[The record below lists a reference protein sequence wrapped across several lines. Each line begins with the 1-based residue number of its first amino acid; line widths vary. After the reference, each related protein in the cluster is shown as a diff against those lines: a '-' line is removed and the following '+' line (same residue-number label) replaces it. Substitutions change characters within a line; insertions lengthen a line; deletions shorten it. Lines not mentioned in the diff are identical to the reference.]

1 MRLTAAQAVQLARLA
16 DGGSLPKSRL
26 SKALLHPLQ
35 EAGAVRLER
44 SGSSYLVRGFP
55 GKLDAFVERYW
66 GIRDLVRYSESSP
79 GNRSR
84 ESLAE
89 IAGDSKALSSRPLE
103 GLFIRSFGNC
113 FLRGQA
119 LAATGPGSAMFI
131 SPSEFPHLEVRATT
145 LVGIENSA
153 CLLNFEKCLP
163 HFPGLNGDDFAL
175 ILRWSWGAA
184 WHQWIREWKGALRY
198 FPDFDPAGLRIFA
211 SEVLPHRQ
219 DARLLF
225 PVNLESLLKE
235 RGKRSLYLRQEF
247 LLHYLPLHPDI
258 APVKEHLQR
267 IRKALEQESLLF

>member
-1 MRLTAAQAVQLARLA
+1 MLIYLSLIEVYRARAIDHKAGSTVDCVLDETGILAPKYVRSVLDYATGRGIILITAGHSQQM
-16 DGGSLPKSRL
+16 
-26 SKALLHPLQ
+26 
-35 EAGAVRLER
+35 
-44 SGSSYLVRGFP
+44 SGF
-55 GKLDAFVERYW
+55 DNW
-66 GIRDLVRYSESSP
+66 IRYSESSP

-89 IAGDSKALSSRPLE
+89 IAGDSKALSSRPLN
-103 GLFIRSFGNC
+103 GLFIRSFGDC

-119 LAATGPGSAMFI
+119 LAVTTPGSAIFV
-131 SPSEFPHLEVRATT
+131 SPRELPHLEVRATT

-163 HFPGLNGDDFAL
+163 HFPKLNGDDFAL

-184 WHQWIREWKGALRY
+184 WHQWIREWKGALRF

-211 SEVLPHRQ
+211 SEVLPYRQ

-225 PVNLESLLKE
+225 PAYLESLLKE

-247 LLHYLPLHPDI
+247 LLNCLPLHPDI
-258 APVKEHLQR
+258 ARVKEHLQT